1 MKFNYKIVLLTAGL
15 FLSTGMIT
23 ANALKLIDIQSER
36 DFYIAMFGGS
46 SIGLGLA
53 KRKPGVVEEELVIDP
68 ENPDT
73 WPKDPVELEQNP
85 TLRK

>member
-1 MKFNYKIVLLTAGL
+1 MKFNYKIVLLMAGL

-53 KRKPGVVEEELVIDP
+53 KRKPGVLEEGPNLEDP
-68 ENPDT
+68 ST
-73 WPKDPVELEQNP
+73 WPKDPIELEQNP
-85 TLRK
+85 ILRK